1 MVQIMSGWRRLG
13 VVLSVLWFVGFGGW
27 LWTSSVRGY
36 QDFYGFEL
44 RNCSAMSSM
53 KRDALRADDQQ
64 YDQKSAKIIG
74 EEKACTDNADAFFSR
89 EIDKLYSQEV
99 WVLLAIDVA
108 LLALFW
114 LLAWIVVAVG
124 HWVLAGFRQQA

>member
-1 MVQIMSGWRRLG
+1 MSGWRRLG

-53 KRDALRADDQQ
+53 KRDALRADDEQ
-64 YDQKSAKIIG
+64 YDQKSAKIIS

-114 LLAWIVVAVG
+114 FLAWIVVAVR
-124 HWVLAGFRQQA
+124 HWVLAGFRQPA

>member
-1 MVQIMSGWRRLG
+1 MSGWRRLG

-27 LWTSSVRGY
+27 LWTSSMRGY
-36 QDFYGFEL
+36 QDFYDFEL
-44 RNCSAMSSM
+44 RNCFAMTNM
-53 KRDALRADDQQ
+53 KRDALRADEPQ
-64 YDQKSAKIIG
+64 YDQKSAKIMS
-74 EEKACTDNADAFFSR
+74 EDKACTDSADESYSR
-89 EIDKLYSQEV
+89 ELDKLYSQEI